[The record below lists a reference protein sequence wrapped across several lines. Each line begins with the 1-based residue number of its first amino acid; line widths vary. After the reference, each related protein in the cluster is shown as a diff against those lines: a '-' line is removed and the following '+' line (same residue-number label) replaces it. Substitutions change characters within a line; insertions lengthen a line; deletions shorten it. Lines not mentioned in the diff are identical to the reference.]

1 MVFVVDTVAMW
12 QVYLEVTEFPL
23 VSCHSTSAFFIDY
36 SGYGQLMAAAHGK

>member
-23 VSCHSTSAFFIDY
+23 VSCHSTIAFFIDHP
-36 SGYGQLMAAAHGK
+36 GYGQFMAAAQAR